1 MAVWTRLKAGFE
13 KRSRRSIAPNC
24 LRTSFNPFENQ
35 EFKGERVSRVW
46 RATMADVK
54 RWTWLKRG
62 DLEHAA
68 RTAVA
73 AGAPLLIAR
82 LLRMPEGYWAT
93 IISLIVTQSAL
104 GATWTISKQ
113 RLAGCAIGVTT
124 GGLLADISGAEHG
137 RV

>member
-1 MAVWTRLKAGFE
+1 
-13 KRSRRSIAPNC
+13 
-24 LRTSFNPFENQ
+24 
-35 EFKGERVSRVW
+35 
-46 RATMADVK
+46 
-54 RWTWLKRG
+54 
-62 DLEHAA
+62 
-68 RTAVA
+68 
-73 AGAPLLIAR
+73 
-82 LLRMPEGYWAT
+82 MPEGYWAT